1 MQHLKS
7 KTVLFP
13 TLLLENP
20 CHDAKEIYNRA
31 IIAVINFSQS
41 LLCVNFVTLIC
52 VNAMNW
58 LSMSSNATY
67 SVCHGPTTKHNSIN
81 LS

>member
-20 CHDAKEIYNRA
+20 CHDAKEMIYNRA
-31 IIAVINFSQS
+31 TIAVINFSQS
-41 LLCVNFVTLIC
+41 LLCKNYVTLIC

-58 LSMSSNATY
+58 LSI
-67 SVCHGPTTKHNSIN
+67 V
-81 LS
+81 